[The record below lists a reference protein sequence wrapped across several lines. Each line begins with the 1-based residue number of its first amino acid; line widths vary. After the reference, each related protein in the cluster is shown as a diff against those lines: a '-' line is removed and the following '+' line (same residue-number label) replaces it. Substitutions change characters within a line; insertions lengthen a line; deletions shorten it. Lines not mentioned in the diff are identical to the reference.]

1 MSKGLSVCI
10 SESPL
15 CFFILKIE
23 QYVLNSAVKNCAKVI
38 NSYGAYGLVV
48 LQTVNKT
55 SADAVAVYELIC

>member
-15 CFFILKIE
+15 CFLILKIE
-23 QYVLNSAVKNCAKVI
+23 QYILNSAVKNCAKVI
-38 NSYGAYGLVV
+38 EGYGAYGFVV
-48 LQTVNKT
+48 FQTVNKT

>member
-1 MSKGLSVCI
+1 MLKGLSVCI

-23 QYVLNSAVKNCAKVI
+23 QYILNSAVKNCAKVI
-38 NSYGAYGLVV
+38 ESYGAYGFVV

-55 SADAVAVYELIC
+55 SADAVAVNELIC